1 MLSFVQQFS
10 LCKKKE
16 ESKMRFVKR
25 AACAVAFAACV
36 AAVGDDAMSQAPSA
50 VKLRVGTYNI
60 RTMGA
65 DKGTPNA
72 WEERKEDVVAL
83 IRKLNLD
90 AFGLQEV
97 TAGQKEFLLKAL
109 PEYDMVGEFRGA
121 GKRRGE
127 ASSVCYLKS
136 RFAVVKTGTFW
147 LSETPEVPGSKSWNT
162 AYPRVCTW
170 VQLRDMKSGRTFC
183 FANTHTDHKSGLAR
197 TEGMK
202 LIVRRMS
209 GFAPDGMPVV
219 FTGDHNCSER
229 SEAAKTVSAVLKDT
243 FHATETPPVGPYRT
257 YNGFTWR
264 ESPPATETLTLPPEK
279 RSARGDYIYV
289 SKDIRVKSYAC
300 HDEARPDTKLYPAD
314 HFPVTAEIE
323 LPLAA
328 TDKSSQTD

>member
-25 AACAVAFAACV
+25 AACAVAFAACA
-36 AAVGDDAMSQAPSA
+36 AAVGEDALCQAPSA

-97 TAGQKEFLLKAL
+97 TPGQKEFLLKAL

-162 AYPRVCTW
+162 AFPRVCTW

-300 HDEARPDTKLYPAD
+300 HDESRPGTKLYPAD

>member
-1 MLSFVQQFS
+1 MFF
-10 LCKKKE
+10 K
-16 ESKMRFVKR
+16 RFLGS
-25 AACAVAFAACV
+25 V
-36 AAVGDDAMSQAPSA
+36 AAIAVIASPLFGEDAISHAPTA

-97 TAGQKEFLLKAL
+97 TPGQKEFLLKSL
-109 PEYDMVGEFRGA
+109 PEYGMVGDFRGA
-121 GKRRGE
+121 GKRKGE
-127 ASSVCYLKS
+127 ASPVCYRKS
-136 RFAVVKTGTFW
+136 RFTAEKTGTFW

-183 FANTHTDHKSGLAR
+183 FVNTHTDHKSALAR
-197 TEGMK
+197 TEGMR
-202 LIVRRMS
+202 LIVKRMS
-209 GFAPDGMPVV
+209 GFAPDGMPIV

-229 SEAAKTVSAVLKDT
+229 SEAAKAVSAVLKDT
-243 FHATETPPVGPYRT
+243 IHATETPPVGPYRT

-264 ESPPATETLTLPPEK
+264 ESPPATEVLTLPPEK
-279 RSARGDYIYV
+279 HYARGDYIYV
-289 SKDIRVKSYAC
+289 SNAIRVKSYAC
-300 HDEARPDTKLYPAD
+300 HNESRPGTKLYPAD

-323 LPLAA
+323 LPCARRNVSGTRA
-328 TDKSSQTD
+328 D